1 MSRDMLQTPILLAVS
16 FLTQLTA
23 NHKLICM
30 KINKNVSRYPK
41 IPLNKNWTGITCGTT
56 LYRSLRCLFTSFV
69 IFHDALKC
77 SSDKRATGGNK
88 IRETPIFVVSPRQSS
103 FSHRIRFWGAP
114 TFYFIRSR
122 SCPHVCFYWTS
133 KRKRCSPD
141 SALLFLFPV
150 GYSGLHL
157 LVYFRDSFDA
167 EYA

>member
-1 MSRDMLQTPILLAVS
+1 MSNSDTHLDDSRASDAEGNDAEGYCYCRRCEMSRDMLQTPILLAVS

-88 IRETPIFVVSPRQSS
+88 IRETPIFVVSPRQPS
-103 FSHRIRFWGAP
+103 FSHRI
-114 TFYFIRSR
+114 TF
-122 SCPHVCFYWTS
+122 
-133 KRKRCSPD
+133 
-141 SALLFLFPV
+141 
-150 GYSGLHL
+150 
-157 LVYFRDSFDA
+157 
-167 EYA
+167 